1 MTIRPSQEGAKWE
14 HTSEPSRAPAQT
26 LPSRWR
32 HLLRQ
37 EDSCPL
43 GPPGSPQPT
52 SGQGNGNIPPQL
64 YRDLMPRWGRVAG
77 QARHPLTLSTQPPR
91 LRRRM
96 EAPDTSP
103 GGFLKPTALLW
114 PQARRARWAI
124 GCCTSLPRRVRAP
137 FSRRDPCPEPSLV
150 LSLRSAGTGAQR
162 RG

>member
-1 MTIRPSQEGAKWE
+1 MGAHIRAEQSASPDAALSVAAPSQTRGQL
-14 HTSEPSRAPAQT
+14 PA
-26 LPSRWR
+26 
-32 HLLRQ
+32 
-37 EDSCPL
+37 
-43 GPPGSPQPT
+43 GSPWLSPAYLRT
-52 SGQGNGNIPPQL
+52 GQWQHSPPALQGS
-64 YRDLMPRWGRVAG
+64 MPRWGRVAG
-77 QARHPLTLSTQPPR
+77 QARLPLTLSTQLPR
-91 LRRRM
+91 LRKRM

-114 PQARRARWAI
+114 PQARRAWWAT